1 MKAEDCKLNEKYRS
15 RVNIIANGCKYE
27 IIKKNKSTCWVKL
40 WEDGKP
46 TNTIYKNVRYGV
58 LVL

>member
-27 IIKKNKSTCWVKL
+27 VIKKNKITCWVKL
-40 WEDGKP
+40 
-46 TNTIYKNVRYGV
+46 
-58 LVL
+58 